1 MRPQPL
7 NGDPWDAEVY
17 KVDDRVFIKDN
28 QTKAWEELQSGS
40 IAELFGS
47 MIENVQPTL
56 DLEFFNDF

>member
-1 MRPQPL
+1 MG
-7 NGDPWDAEVY
+7 NPWDAEVY

-28 QTKAWEELQSGS
+28 QKKAWEELQSGS

-56 DLEFFNDF
+56 DLAFFNDF